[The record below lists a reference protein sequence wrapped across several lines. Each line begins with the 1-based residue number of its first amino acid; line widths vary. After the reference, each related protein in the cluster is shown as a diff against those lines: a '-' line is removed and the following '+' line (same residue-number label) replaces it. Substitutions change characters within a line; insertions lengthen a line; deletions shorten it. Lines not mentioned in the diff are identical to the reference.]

1 MKLITATFCF
11 LVSTNSFSQ
20 TENISQLIIMAEAGS
35 KSSIYNLG
43 VKYGNG
49 DGVRV
54 NHETAFKY
62 YIRASEMNYA
72 PAQNNLGWAYRQ
84 GLGTQINY
92 KKALYWFKIS
102 AIQNNAL
109 ALQNLAEMFQN
120 GEGVKKNIDTAELL
134 YKLCATTDAVVLETG
149 FSNAIHEC
157 RRELGKIILQR
168 TSNKEEDLKY
178 AALWFMSSLFELKDV
193 KDDSEIGVRARR
205 SANETKELFLK
216 TTAQLNQD
224 SKDWLIR
231 MDSDFSNVRWA
242 INDTTHFPFSE
253 IDDEISSSR

>member
-1 MKLITATFCF
+1 MKFIAATF
-11 LVSTNSFSQ
+11 LVVVSANSLSQ
-20 TENISQLIIMAEAGS
+20 TEEISQLTIMADAGS

-54 NHETAFKY
+54 NLETALKH
-62 YIRASEMNYA
+62 YIRAAEMNYA

-120 GEGVKKNIDTAELL
+120 GEGVKKNIKTAEVL

-157 RRELGKIILQR
+157 RRELGKLILLR
-168 TSNKEEDLKY
+168 AADKEDDLKY
-178 AALWFMSSLFELKDV
+178 AALWLMSSLFELKDV

-216 TTAQLNQD
+216 TTSQLNQD

-231 MDSDFSNVRWA
+231 MNSDFSKVRWA
-242 INDTTHFPFSE
+242 INDTTRFPFSE

>member
-1 MKLITATFCF
+1 MKFIAATF
-11 LVSTNSFSQ
+11 LVVVSANSLSQ
-20 TENISQLIIMAEAGS
+20 TEEISQLTIMADAGS

-54 NHETAFKY
+54 NLETALKH
-62 YIRASEMNYA
+62 YIRAAEMNYA

-120 GEGVKKNIDTAELL
+120 GEGVKKNIKTAEVL
-134 YKLCATTDAVVLETG
+134 YKLCATTDAVV
-149 FSNAIHEC
+149 
-157 RRELGKIILQR
+157 
-168 TSNKEEDLKY
+168 
-178 AALWFMSSLFELKDV
+178 
-193 KDDSEIGVRARR
+193 
-205 SANETKELFLK
+205 
-216 TTAQLNQD
+216 
-224 SKDWLIR
+224 
-231 MDSDFSNVRWA
+231 
-242 INDTTHFPFSE
+242 
-253 IDDEISSSR
+253 